1 MRERQR
7 LFNVEEL
14 LLVYTTSTMSAK
26 VKPDDSLPPKPEG
39 EPDNEHTRISLLS
52 MPPQTPSHSALF
64 QFFEEPHSSTSA
76 KRFADLMTVVVLGS
90 IVVFCLETENVSD
103 R

>member
-1 MRERQR
+1 
-7 LFNVEEL
+7 
-14 LLVYTTSTMSAK
+14 MSAK
-26 VKPDDSLPPKPEG
+26 IKPDDSLPPKPG
-39 EPDNEHTRISLLS
+39 SEPESEHTKITLPS
-52 MPPQTPSHSALF
+52 MPPHTLSHSALF

-103 R
+103 H